1 MKKIVL
7 ILLTGS
13 MLMSCNRWVNVKL
26 TNGAILK
33 CYNESHIDFP
43 ELTQVCIYNRGYNW
57 YICYYGEMKDTTI
70 QRKSWP
76 IKHRIGKVTKLY

>member
-1 MKKIVL
+1 MKKI
-7 ILLTGS
+7 ILLLFIGS
-13 MLMSCNRWVNVKL
+13 ISMSCNRWVNVKL

-57 YICYYGEMKDTTI
+57 YVCYDGEMKDTII
-70 QRKSWP
+70 QRKSGP
-76 IKHRIGKVTKLY
+76 IKHRLGKVSKLY